1 VFCRFINAD
10 DISALGVNGDFA
22 SYNLFAYCGNNPI
35 DRRDESGMFWKKLKE
50 FGKKLV
56 EVATAAA
63 EVVVAAAVVVA
74 TVTAAVGAAALIM
87 GTAGTAA
94 IALAPVLV
102 AATKAVAVTAG
113 VVATTMAVGA
123 IAIGVSTAGES
134 VTYAKKSPT
143 SRNQMQEQVKRG
155 QAPKNV
161 DRVDKPHV
169 NAPNQQNHVHFKDGT
184 ALNMDG
190 SISHESKGVPNITDT
205 IFKWLVNNG
214 WGVPHV

>member
-1 VFCRFINAD
+1 M
-10 DISALGVNGDFA
+10 GVNSDLA
-22 SYNLFAYCGNNPI
+22 CYNLFAYCGNNPI
-35 DRRDESGMFWKKLKE
+35 NRYDASGYFWKTLKKI
-50 FGKKLV
+50 GQKIV
-56 EVATAAA
+56 EGAVAALTVVATAAA
-63 EVVVAAAVVVA
+63 VVGTAALIIGTGGAAAAVLAPAIAIAAEALAVTATVATATAVVGVTVA
-74 TVTAAVGAAALIM
+74 TVGAV
-87 GTAGTAA
+87 
-94 IALAPVLV
+94 
-102 AATKAVAVTAG
+102 
-113 VVATTMAVGA
+113 
-123 IAIGVSTAGES
+123 GES